1 MRETDS
7 SFLHLRSGD
16 RARVIGLSNVEE
28 EYRRQLLSLGMTPG
42 VELEIRHIA
51 PLGDPIEIMMRGFRL
66 SLRRKEAASI
76 EIERI

>member
-16 RARVIGLSNVEE
+16 RARVVGLSNVEE